1 METRRLLANM
11 DSRAPRA
18 NRGAGVKRQGC
29 YRPEAVSVGAKGHRS
44 GHSLSI
50 SGGKSRLTL
59 GRIGQGAGHISL
71 PDCPDDAAKFIRHCD
86 GGCVVAAPMA
96 EGHRPLM

>member
-1 METRRLLANM
+1 MDSSRLSNERLLISCPSCRLRSYIRPVSGGIRLQANM

-29 YRPEAVSVGAKGHRS
+29 YRPDAVSVGPKGHES

-50 SGGKSRLTL
+50 SDGRAILFSR
-59 GRIGQGAGHISL
+59 
-71 PDCPDDAAKFIRHCD
+71 
-86 GGCVVAAPMA
+86 VVK
-96 EGHRPLM
+96 